1 MTWVL
6 NHLMW
11 YFHFKVQSRPVLSRV
26 TCQIGPKQNR
36 PQVKLAP
43 GQICPSQIDPKS
55 NRPQIKSY
63 MVYLQPLEFRP
74 HSFFIDFTSH
84 ALFYIM
90 MSLPAF
96 VKVGKTNPRF
106 LCRPTTLYI
115 FPRAVGRQS
124 AIYTENSWFASP
136 ALGRHIS
143 TFRGYRIL
151 LTIRNP
157 YINRFSNHFSIHS

>member
-11 YFHFKVQSRPVLSRV
+11 YFHFKVQ
-26 TCQIGPKQNR
+26 IR

-43 GQICPSQIDPKS
+43 GQICPSQIDTKS

-74 HSFFIDFTSH
+74 HSYFIDFTLH
-84 ALFYIM
+84 VLFYIM

-96 VKVGKTNPRF
+96 VKVGKTLDILEKQAVNMFILAF
-106 LCRPTTLYI
+106 LWTVD
-115 FPRAVGRQS
+115 FFQ
-124 AIYTENSWFASP
+124 
-136 ALGRHIS
+136 
-143 TFRGYRIL
+143 L
-151 LTIRNP
+151 LTFCDLKKIRIQKLLYRVEKYRWLFVWTTRHKGKWFFFN
-157 YINRFSNHFSIHS
+157 IFH